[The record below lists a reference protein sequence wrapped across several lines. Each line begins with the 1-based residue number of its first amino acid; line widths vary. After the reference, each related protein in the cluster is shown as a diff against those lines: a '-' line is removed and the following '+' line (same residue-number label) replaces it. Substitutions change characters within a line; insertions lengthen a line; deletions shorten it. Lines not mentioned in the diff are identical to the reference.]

1 MDPARVVD
9 RGIRFTEISS
19 ATLVDHVLRFNK
31 RSREQ
36 KGAGHA
42 NVVAEVGGLVEGV
55 LYQLETPTE
64 IEKMDVFEH
73 VPTNYSREV
82 VTVDSQGEERAAWT
96 YLANPE
102 VVSSSL
108 KPPCWYLDH
117 LLRGL
122 DYLSDRYIEMLESI
136 ECAP

>member
-1 MDPARVVD
+1 MEERVLD
-9 RGIRFTEISS
+9 
-19 ATLVDHVLRFNK
+19 
-31 RSREQ
+31 
-36 KGAGHA
+36 
-42 NVVAEVGGLVEGV
+42 VVAEVGGLVEGV
-55 LYQLETPTE
+55 LYQLETPSE

-117 LLRGL
+117 LLRGRA
-122 DYLSDRYIEMLESI
+122 YLSDRYIEMLESI

>member
-19 ATLVDHVLRFNK
+19 ATLGDHVLRFNK

-55 LYQLETPTE
+55 LYQLETPSE
-64 IEKMDVFEH
+64 IDKMDVFEH

-82 VTVDSQGEERAAWT
+82 VTGDSQGEERAAWT

-117 LLRGL
+117 LLRGRA
-122 DYLSDRYIEMLESI
+122 YLSDRYIEMLESI